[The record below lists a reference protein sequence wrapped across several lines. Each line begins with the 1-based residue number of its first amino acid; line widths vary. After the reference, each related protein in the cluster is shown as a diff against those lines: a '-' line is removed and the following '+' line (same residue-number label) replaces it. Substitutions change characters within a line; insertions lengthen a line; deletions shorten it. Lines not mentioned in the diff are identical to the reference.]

1 MTTRHKRCEIAFR
14 VSPLS
19 SKQPNLALEYQNTH
33 ARALHQE
40 AEDRLPQEGPGR
52 RRRDAAD
59 GGARRLRGRQDP
71 TPVRAWVVAMIVSQS
86 SGWELDLQ
94 RTGTADMQS
103 DWPFRLP
110 GQVQVRHEFT
120 RVGARAAKKGGREKT
135 IKVCWWRFTNYSYT
149 KREHNRTK
157 VRNTAGTPVHCE
169 EIMGALADLH

>member
-1 MTTRHKRCEIAFR
+1 
-14 VSPLS
+14 
-19 SKQPNLALEYQNTH
+19 
-33 ARALHQE
+33 
-40 AEDRLPQEGPGR
+40 
-52 RRRDAAD
+52 
-59 GGARRLRGRQDP
+59 
-71 TPVRAWVVAMIVSQS
+71 
-86 SGWELDLQ
+86 
-94 RTGTADMQS
+94 MQS

>member
-19 SKQPNLALEYQNTH
+19 SKQQNLALEYQNTH

-94 RTGTADMQS
+94 RTGTADM
-103 DWPFRLP
+103 
-110 GQVQVRHEFT
+110 
-120 RVGARAAKKGGREKT
+120 
-135 IKVCWWRFTNYSYT
+135 
-149 KREHNRTK
+149 
-157 VRNTAGTPVHCE
+157 
-169 EIMGALADLH
+169 